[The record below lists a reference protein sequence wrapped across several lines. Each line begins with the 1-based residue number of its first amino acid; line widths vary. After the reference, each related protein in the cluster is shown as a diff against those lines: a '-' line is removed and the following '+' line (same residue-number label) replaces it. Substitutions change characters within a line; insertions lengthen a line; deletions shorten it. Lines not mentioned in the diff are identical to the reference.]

1 MECLMAKKTKNKHLH
16 FGDPGKTSN
25 TNSNPK
31 VSATPHALWSNHPK
45 DGRMG
50 LEFHLETH

>member
-1 MECLMAKKTKNKHLH
+1 MAKKTKNKHLH
-16 FGDPGKTSN
+16 FGDPGKTLN

-31 VSATPHALWSNHPK
+31 VSATLHVLWSNHPK
-45 DGRMG
+45 DGRMD